1 VEKCTTEKELMRR
14 RYALGRKE
22 CQEKVTHEV
31 TKEKIELVDSYGHIP
46 N

>member
-1 VEKCTTEKELMRR
+1 MR
-14 RYALGRKE
+14 LGGRNAKK
-22 CQEKVTHEV
+22 KVTHEV